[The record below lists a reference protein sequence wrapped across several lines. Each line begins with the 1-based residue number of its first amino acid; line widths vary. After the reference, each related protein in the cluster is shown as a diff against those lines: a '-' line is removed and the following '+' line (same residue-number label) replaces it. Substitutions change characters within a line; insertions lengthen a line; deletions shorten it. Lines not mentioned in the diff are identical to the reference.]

1 MRRRAQGFTLIEIM
15 VVIAIIAGLISTVV
29 IVVPK
34 MQENQKKLTCQQ
46 NLSGLGKIFV
56 TWRSTNMGKPPYDGQ
71 ALFLSWRTKKSE
83 IRQGDESVLICPG
96 DQNVVQPNTP
106 EAQAAYNDIDL
117 KNPPT
122 DKCSYAVRNFSKFPF
137 DVESPRKE
145 PVASDRQGPDGRT
158 MHHRDGIVVCFDD
171 AACKFMTREEL
182 GIATDSPIV
191 VGPDAS
197 HEDLKKLIY
206 NVQTKE

>member
-56 TWRSTNMGKPPYDGQ
+56 TWRSSNMGKPPYDGQ

-83 IRQGDESVLICPG
+83 IRQGDEAVLICPG
-96 DQNVVQPNTP
+96 DQAVTQPGSP
-106 EAQAAYNDIDL
+106 EAQAAYDTIDL

-122 DKCSYAVRNFSKFPF
+122 DKCSYAVRYFSKFPF

-145 PVASDRQGPDGRT
+145 IVACDRQGPDGRT
-158 MHHRDGIVVCFDD
+158 MHHRDSIMVVFDD
-171 AACKFMTREEL
+171 AACKPMTREDL

-191 VGPDAS
+191 VGPEAT
-197 HEDLKKLIY
+197 HEDLKKVVY
-206 NVQTKE
+206 NVQRAE